1 MPGDSRDAPWR
12 SRASRRRLGTI
23 SGASRSVPGEPRKRP
38 KGPQGRL
45 GTPERT
51 PRSARELTE
60 ASKIDAQSRLEAQEE
75 SFFDTT
81 RSWSSVEP
89 IFRRFLS
96 IFGLSAMSANPL
108 KYRACQQNQGF
119 GRSRGESSRS
129 RDAASKN
136 FENRSENRP
145 EIVENRCYE
154 GLEASEGLGERAL
167 RRLEA
172 SKGLGKGP

>member
-60 ASKIDAQSRLEAQEE
+60 ATKIDAQSRLEAQEE

-81 RSWSSVEP
+81 RSWSTVKP

-136 FENRSENRP
+136 LENRPENRP

-154 GLEASEGLGERAL
+154 GLGLQKGWRRGLKKGRRRA
-167 RRLEA
+167 
-172 SKGLGKGP
+172 

>member
-1 MPGDSRDAPWR
+1 MPGNSRDAPWR

-23 SGASRSVPGEPRKRP
+23 SGASRGVPGEPRKRP

-81 RSWSSVEP
+81 RSWSTVEP

-136 FENRSENRP
+136 LENRPENRP

-154 GLEASEGLGERAL
+154 GLGLQKGWRRGLKKGRRRA
-167 RRLEA
+167 
-172 SKGLGKGP
+172 